1 MSFSYSLLVCFIA
14 ILQVLLWVFLIFDV
28 FQCFLPYSR
37 SYSVC
42 VSFSTFFSFLA
53 TIQDLECVFLILHLF
68 HFFSPYSKS
77 YSVCVSFNTF
87 FCFLGTIQFLQFVF
101 LIFKVFH
108 CFLPTIF
115 HVLQCDSHFTCFSV
129 FLAVFLVLLC
139 EFLFFLVFQFSR
151 LIPGPTVCVCVSH
164 FTRFSF
170 S

>member
-1 MSFSYSLLVCFIA
+1 MIFSFPPIF
-14 ILQVLLWVFLIFDV
+14 QVLQCAFLIFKL

-37 SYSVC
+37 SYS
-42 VSFSTFFSFLA
+42 F
-53 TIQDLECVFLILHLF
+53 
-68 HFFSPYSKS
+68 
-77 YSVCVSFNTF
+77 CVSFNTF
-87 FCFLGTIQFLQFVF
+87 FCFLGTIQFLQCVF
-101 LIFKVFH
+101 LIFKIFH